1 MRNYEK
7 LIAMYVIQ
15 LLCQPRLFAADR
27 HKQMYQS
34 DIVDSHQG
42 EMFKESWVFLKL
54 VQILSVQ
61 PSSVTGET
69 KTQNVT
75 KKCDFPSLN
84 RFFSFLKRL

>member
-34 DIVDSHQG
+34 DILDSHQG
-42 EMFKESWVFLKL
+42 EMFKESWFLDVLKL

-69 KTQNVT
+69 KMQNVT

-84 RFFSFLKRL
+84 RFFHS